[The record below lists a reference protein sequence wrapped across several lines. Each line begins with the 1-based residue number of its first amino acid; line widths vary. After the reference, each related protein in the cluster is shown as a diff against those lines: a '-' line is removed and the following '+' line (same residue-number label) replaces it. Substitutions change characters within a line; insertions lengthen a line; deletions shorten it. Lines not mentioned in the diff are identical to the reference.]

1 MEQTKRCPYC
11 GEEILTVA
19 KKCKHCGEWMKPKE
33 TPKAKKP
40 CPICGEMV
48 DEDLDTC
55 PCCHEPTHFGVI
67 DVPDPVVSVSQKTE
81 SLSSNTPSANTYFTT
96 KALHYIL
103 KIVPYILLGALLAFA
118 KFGIKQCS
126 KQRDRKDSFGNI
138 SILGDSFKKDRDA
151 AFSLLTKAPWHGKN
165 SITNTSIEEGVSIK
179 TTITIDSKKIYSDSI
194 YTEAGTMAIVIT
206 GSQSELEW
214 SVEGK
219 IRFHEKGNV
228 SLYSKDDMYEKSTEI
243 SCNIIGAEVLYNNT
257 DADNEDIAMNMR
269 LQLNEM
275 IKEMKNDEESS
286 HYRITSLSDEKLV
299 LDLMDNEKLFK
310 TTGYTLIYNR

>member
-11 GEEILTVA
+11 GEEILAVA
-19 KKCKHCGEWMKPKE
+19 KKCKHCGEWLEPKE
-33 TPKAKKP
+33 TSKVKKP

-48 DEDLDTC
+48 DEDLDIC
-55 PCCHEPTHFGVI
+55 PYCHEQTHFGVI
-67 DVPDPVVSVSQKTE
+67 DQPDSVVSANQQTE
-81 SLSSNTPSANTYFTT
+81 SQPSNTPPANAGFTT
-96 KALHYIL
+96 KVLHYIV
-103 KIVPYILLGALLAFA
+103 KMVPYVLLVTLLAFV
-118 KFGIKQCS
+118 KFGIKECS
-126 KQRDRKDSFGNI
+126 KQRDKKNSFDNI

-151 AFSLLTKAPWHGKN
+151 AFSMLTKAPWHGKN
-165 SITNTSIEEGVSIK
+165 SITNTSVEEGISIK
-179 TTITIDSKKIYSDSI
+179 TTITIDSKKTYSDSI
-194 YTEAGTMAIVIT
+194 YTEAGTMVIVIT

-219 IRFHEKGNV
+219 IKFHEKGNV

-286 HYRITSLSDEKLV
+286 HFRITSLSDEKLV

-310 TTGYTLIYNR
+310 TTYTLTYNR